1 MLEKEN
7 QIKAEIER
15 FPGAEVKVLRE
26 RRISVKVPAEKGY
39 EAARFLKDMGFTH
52 LAAIE
57 YVDWIKENQFELVY
71 NLWSYEKK
79 VAVFLKV
86 RIPRDNPVY
95 RTFMDLWPIAMTHE
109 REAHEMMGIVFE
121 GNPNL
126 TPFILEDWEG
136 PPPLRKDFDSRK
148 YVREKYDSIP
158 FVEEGE
164 K

>member
-1 MLEKEN
+1 MLEKEEN
-7 QIKAEIER
+7 IKKYIEKSLE
-15 FPGAEVKVLRE
+15 AEVKVLRK

-39 EAARFLKDMGFTH
+39 EAAKFLKKIGFTH
-52 LAAIE
+52 LASIE
-57 YVDWIKENQFELVY
+57 YIDWIKDNEFELVY

-95 RTFMDLWPIAMTHE
+95 RTFKDLWPIAITHE

-158 FVEEGE
+158 FVEGE